1 MSAPRRR
8 AGRKRRRR
16 GAFGP
21 GRYAKIEAMTS
32 RFAPRSIRLAVL
44 LAAVLATRVTAAD
57 PPRTR
62 AFTGARLFDGSGRT
76 VEDATL
82 VVSDGRIVA
91 VGSTAPVPAG
101 AEHIDLTGRFVMPG
115 LVNAHGHVGATRG
128 LRSGPELYSRQNVL
142 DQLRLYARYGIT
154 TVVSLGDDRDEGFRV
169 RDEQETASLD
179 RARLYVAGPVVDA
192 TTPEAARAQVAAL
205 AARRPDWVKIR
216 VDDTLGTT
224 PKMTPA
230 VYRAVIDEAHARG
243 LRVAAHLFYL
253 EDAQGLLAA
262 GVDFIAH
269 SVRDKPV
276 DPAFVAALAKRGT
289 CLCPTLMREVSA
301 FAYVDEPT
309 FFADPFFL
317 KEADPAVVAELRS
330 PERREQARA
339 NPASARYREALRTAS
354 LNLKTLV
361 DGGVPIAMGTDT
373 GPPARFQGYF
383 EHEELARM
391 VEAGLTP
398 TQALVAATSGAA
410 RCLGLKTIG
419 RLEPGAWADFL
430 VLRAD
435 PLADI
440 RNTKSLESA
449 WIAGN
454 RVPPR

>member
-1 MSAPRRR
+1 MASTLRLRL
-8 AGRKRRRR
+8 
-16 GAFGP
+16 
-21 GRYAKIEAMTS
+21 TT
-32 RFAPRSIRLAVL
+32 LAVL
-44 LAAVLATRVTAAD
+44 CAATLAARHGMAGPAPV
-57 PPRTR
+57 R
-62 AFTGARLFDGSGRT
+62 AFTHAWVFDGSGRT
-76 VEDATL
+76 LDDATL
-82 VVSDGRIVA
+82 VVRDGRVAA
-91 VGSTAPVPAG
+91 VGSGLAAPED
-101 AEHIDLTGRFVMPG
+101 AERIDLAGRFVMPG
-115 LVNAHGHVGATRG
+115 LVSAHGHVGATRG
-128 LRSGPELYSRQNVL
+128 LRSGPELYSRENVL
-142 DQLRLYARYGIT
+142 EQLRLYARYGVT

-169 RDEQETASLD
+169 RDEQETPALD
-179 RARLYVAGPVVDA
+179 RARLHLAGPVVDA
-192 TTPEAARAQVAAL
+192 TTPEAARAQVVAL
-205 AARRPDWVKIR
+205 AARKVDWVKIR

-224 PKMTPA
+224 PKMPPA

-262 GVDFIAH
+262 GADLIAH
-269 SVRDKPV
+269 SIRDRAI
-276 DPAFVAALAKRGT
+276 DSELVAALAKRGT
-289 CLCPTLMREVSA
+289 CVCPTLMREVSA
-301 FAYVDEPT
+301 FAYADEPA
-309 FFADPFFL
+309 FFSDPFFL
-317 KEADPAVVAELRS
+317 KEADSAVLAELRS
-330 PERREQARA
+330 PERRERVRA
-339 NPASARYREALRTAS
+339 SPATARYREALDVAS
-354 LNLKTLV
+354 RNLKALV
-361 DGGVPIAMGTDT
+361 AGGAPIAMGTDA

-383 EHEELARM
+383 EHEELRLM

>member
-1 MSAPRRR
+1 VTPTLGRR
-8 AGRKRRRR
+8 
-16 GAFGP
+16 
-21 GRYAKIEAMTS
+21 
-32 RFAPRSIRLAVL
+32 L
-44 LAAVLATRVTAAD
+44 LAILVILTAAAGARGGLAD
-57 PPRTR
+57 PARVQ

-76 VEDATL
+76 IENATL
-82 VVSDGRIVA
+82 VVRGGRIVA
-91 VGSTAPVPAG
+91 AGAGADVPAR
-101 AEHIDLTGRFVMPG
+101 AERVDLAGRFVMPG

-142 DQLRLYARYGIT
+142 DQLRLYARYGVT

-169 RDEQETASLD
+169 RDEQETPSLD

-192 TTPEAARAQVAAL
+192 TTPEAARAQVATIAAL
-205 AARRPDWVKIR
+205 RPDWIKIR

-224 PKMTPA
+224 AKMTPA
-230 VYRAVIDEAHARG
+230 VYRAVIAEAHERG
-243 LRVAAHLFYL
+243 LRVAAHLFYR
-253 EDAQGLLAA
+253 EDARDLAAA
-262 GVDFIAH
+262 GVDLVAH
-269 SVRDKPV
+269 SIRDLPL
-276 DPAFVAALAKRGT
+276 DAALVSALAGRGT
-289 CLCPTLMREVSA
+289 CLVPTLTRELSA
-301 FAYVDEPT
+301 FAYAEEPA

-330 PERREQARA
+330 PARRERVRA
-339 NPASARYREALRTAS
+339 SPASARYREALRTAS
-354 LNLKTLV
+354 LNLKALV
-361 DGGVPIAMGTDT
+361 AGGAPVAFGTDS

-410 RCLGLKTIG
+410 RCMGLASVG

-430 VLRAD
+430 VLGAD

-440 RNTKSLESA
+440 RNTKTLESA

-454 RVPPR
+454 RVPAR